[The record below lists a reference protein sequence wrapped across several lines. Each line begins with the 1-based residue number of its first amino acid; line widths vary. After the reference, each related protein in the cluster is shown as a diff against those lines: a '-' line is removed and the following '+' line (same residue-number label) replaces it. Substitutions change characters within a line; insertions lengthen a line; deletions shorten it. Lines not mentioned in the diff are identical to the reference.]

1 MSRAKPA
8 IESGKKAYTY
18 DELAAVVGMS
28 RRTLFNKVRAGELI
42 PTYPTSEPRF
52 SAQEVDR
59 WIASW
64 PAEPPTKS
72 DD

>member
-1 MSRAKPA
+1 
-8 IESGKKAYTY
+8 
-18 DELAAVVGMS
+18 MS